1 MSPSKF
7 LFSVCQYFLISI
19 LCVAKEYDTLI
30 ETSLLVNLDTSVEN
44 SNRRYSTSYQQ
55 FGKENLI
62 NDELNAA
69 SLSPN
74 PDLSSSLELVYNTLD
89 ENSLFD
95 AFDHTLSYSIDL
107 KNNGSYGDPESS
119 SSVLK
124 DNLNIAINSCIKR
137 AEDLNID
144 IRTIAENISSRTIE
158 NFIVNPK
165 GVSNWSGSTPRWLE
179 TLAEIVT
186 TSSLNSFTI
195 QNQETIIPL
204 YSEVFT
210 DSVLDLYNLD
220 SNNPNF
226 HSTNLY
232 PGIETV
238 SNDPSEANEVML
250 FGGDTDGF
258 YKFDPLKT
266 KIFASST
273 AGLVKVAAQQ
283 SIVSSNVDPIGFE
296 DLASTMDAIDSIGQ
310 SYFNFL
316 KTFDGD
322 HTLFTYE
329 LTKSFALGAS
339 TAALNTAL
347 DNTNQRENVT
357 PEIFLEFTSEQI
369 GKTVMLNSLDSPN
382 LSIVELAE
390 ASAIGNAIG
399 TQFTTISYNEH
410 NLDPKFAGFNRDTYA
425 RISSKGM
432 ARGTI
437 ASISE
442 KIENFSTKENKNQD
456 SLVSEVASHSAKG
469 SVYGNTTLAIYNP
482 TPKELLSIISNSA
495 RGAAEGSTNVLSL
508 NNVDKSQGT
517 TEDVV
522 VQVARASAH
531 GSALATAFGMVVLN
545 DAMPDTLSYDRK
557 TIAAIESAS
566 YGSAYGAITGAIA
579 SGVPDTVIIK
589 QASTQGATEGALIGS
604 GLGTTETVE
613 DFNEEGTSYQDV
625 ELASKKNIIKA
636 VAESSSNASSSAG
649 EGRATKTIRSN
660 SKNMILLMRK
670 FNINP
675 RTTNPTKIYQKSKS
689 QDREFDSDFP
699 LTDKFRAAS
708 PI

>member
-1 MSPSKF
+1 MPPSKF
-7 LFSVCQYFLISI
+7 LLSVFQYFLISI

-30 ETSLLVNLDTSVEN
+30 ETSLLVNLDASVEN

-69 SLSPN
+69 SISPN

-107 KNNGSYGDPESS
+107 KNNGSYGDPEVS

-137 AEDLNID
+137 AEDLDID

-165 GVSNWSGSTPRWLE
+165 GVSNWSGSTPQWLE

-186 TSSLNSFTI
+186 TSSLNSFTL

-204 YSEVFT
+204 FSEVFT
-210 DSVLDLYNLD
+210 DSVLDLYNED

-238 SNDPSEANEVML
+238 SNDPSIANEVML

-273 AGLVKVAAQQ
+273 SGLVKVAAQQ
-283 SIVSSNVDPIGFE
+283 SIVSSNVNPIGFE
-296 DLASTMDAIDSIGQ
+296 GLALTMNAIDSIGQ

-316 KTFDGD
+316 KTFDDD

-347 DNTNQRENVT
+347 DNTNQSENVT
-357 PEIFLEFTSEQI
+357 PEIFLEFASEQI

-566 YGSAYGAITGAIA
+566 YGSAYGAITGAIT

-675 RTTNPTKIYQKSKS
+675 RTTNPTRIYQKQKS

>member
-1 MSPSKF
+1 MPPSKF
-7 LFSVCQYFLISI
+7 LFSGFQYFLISI

-30 ETSLLVNLDTSVEN
+30 ETSLLVNLDASVEN
-44 SNRRYSTSYQQ
+44 SNRRYSTSYRQ

-62 NDELNAA
+62 DDELNAA
-69 SLSPN
+69 SISPN

-107 KNNGSYGDPESS
+107 KNNGSYGDPEVS

-137 AEDLNID
+137 AEDLDID

-165 GVSNWSGSTPRWLE
+165 GVSNWSGSTPQWLE

-186 TSSLNSFTI
+186 TSSLNSFTL

-204 YSEVFT
+204 FSEVFT
-210 DSVLDLYNLD
+210 DSVLDLYNED

-238 SNDPSEANEVML
+238 SNDPSIANEVML

-273 AGLVKVAAQQ
+273 SGLVKVAAQQ
-283 SIVSSNVDPIGFE
+283 SIVSSNVNPIGFE
-296 DLASTMDAIDSIGQ
+296 GLALTMNAIDSIGQ

-316 KTFDGD
+316 KTFDDD

-347 DNTNQRENVT
+347 DNTNQSENVT
-357 PEIFLEFTSEQI
+357 PEIFLEFASEQI
-369 GKTVMLNSLDSPN
+369 GKTVMLNSLNSPN

-566 YGSAYGAITGAIA
+566 YGSAYGAITGAIT

-675 RTTNPTKIYQKSKS
+675 RTTNPTRIYQKQKS

>member
-1 MSPSKF
+1 
-7 LFSVCQYFLISI
+7 
-19 LCVAKEYDTLI
+19 
-30 ETSLLVNLDTSVEN
+30 
-44 SNRRYSTSYQQ
+44 
-55 FGKENLI
+55 
-62 NDELNAA
+62 
-69 SLSPN
+69 
-74 PDLSSSLELVYNTLD
+74 
-89 ENSLFD
+89 LFD

-107 KNNGSYGDPESS
+107 KNNGSYGDPEVS

-137 AEDLNID
+137 AEDLDID

-165 GVSNWSGSTPRWLE
+165 GVSNWSGSTPQWLE

-186 TSSLNSFTI
+186 TSSLNSFTL

-204 YSEVFT
+204 FSEVFT
-210 DSVLDLYNLD
+210 DSVLDLYNED

-238 SNDPSEANEVML
+238 SNDPSIANEVML

-273 AGLVKVAAQQ
+273 SGLVKVAAQQ
-283 SIVSSNVDPIGFE
+283 SIVSSNVNPIGFE
-296 DLASTMDAIDSIGQ
+296 GLALTMNAIDSIGQ

-316 KTFDGD
+316 KTFDDD

-347 DNTNQRENVT
+347 DNTNQSENVT
-357 PEIFLEFTSEQI
+357 PEIFLEFASEQI
-369 GKTVMLNSLDSPN
+369 GKTVMLNSLNSPN

-545 DAMPDTLSYDRK
+545 DSMPDTLSYDRK

-566 YGSAYGAITGAIA
+566 YGSAYGAITGAIT

-675 RTTNPTKIYQKSKS
+675 RTTNPTRIYQKQKS

>member
-1 MSPSKF
+1 MPPSKF
-7 LFSVCQYFLISI
+7 LFSGFQYFLISI

-30 ETSLLVNLDTSVEN
+30 ETSLLLNLDASVEN
-44 SNRRYSTSYQQ
+44 SNRRYSTSYRQ

-62 NDELNAA
+62 DDELNAA
-69 SLSPN
+69 SISPN

-107 KNNGSYGDPESS
+107 KNNGSYGDPEVS

-137 AEDLNID
+137 AEDLDID

-165 GVSNWSGSTPRWLE
+165 GVSNWSGSTPHWLE

-186 TSSLNSFTI
+186 TSSLNSFTL

-204 YSEVFT
+204 FSEVFT
-210 DSVLDLYNLD
+210 DSVLDLYNED

-238 SNDPSEANEVML
+238 SNDPSIANEVML

-273 AGLVKVAAQQ
+273 SGLVKVAAQQ
-283 SIVSSNVDPIGFE
+283 SIVSSNVNPIGFE
-296 DLASTMDAIDSIGQ
+296 GLALTMNAIDSIGQ

-316 KTFDGD
+316 KTFDDD

-347 DNTNQRENVT
+347 DNTNQSENVT
-357 PEIFLEFTSEQI
+357 PEIFLEFASEQI
-369 GKTVMLNSLDSPN
+369 GKTVMLNSLNSPN

-545 DAMPDTLSYDRK
+545 DSMPDTLSYDRK

-566 YGSAYGAITGAIA
+566 YGSAYGAITGAIT

-675 RTTNPTKIYQKSKS
+675 RTTNPTRIYQKQKS

>member
-1 MSPSKF
+1 
-7 LFSVCQYFLISI
+7 LI
-19 LCVAKEYDTLI
+19 D
-30 ETSLLVNLDTSVEN
+30 
-44 SNRRYSTSYQQ
+44 
-55 FGKENLI
+55 
-62 NDELNAA
+62 DELNAA
-69 SLSPN
+69 SISPN

-107 KNNGSYGDPESS
+107 KNNGSYGDPEVS

-137 AEDLNID
+137 AEDLDID
-144 IRTIAENISSRTIE
+144 IRTIAENISARTIE

-165 GVSNWSGSTPRWLE
+165 GVSNWSGSTPQWLE

-186 TSSLNSFTI
+186 TSSLNSFTL

-204 YSEVFT
+204 FSEVFT
-210 DSVLDLYNLD
+210 DSVLDLYNED

-238 SNDPSEANEVML
+238 SNDPSIANEVML

-273 AGLVKVAAQQ
+273 SGLVKVAAQQ
-283 SIVSSNVDPIGFE
+283 SIVSSNVNPIGFE
-296 DLASTMDAIDSIGQ
+296 GLALTMNAIDSIGQ

-316 KTFDGD
+316 KTFDDD

-347 DNTNQRENVT
+347 DNTNQSENVT
-357 PEIFLEFTSEQI
+357 PEIFLEFASEQI

-566 YGSAYGAITGAIA
+566 YGSAYGAITGAIT

-675 RTTNPTKIYQKSKS
+675 RTTNPTRIYQKQKS

>member
-1 MSPSKF
+1 MPPSKF
-7 LFSVCQYFLISI
+7 LFSGFQYFLISI

-30 ETSLLVNLDTSVEN
+30 ETSLLVNLDASVEN
-44 SNRRYSTSYQQ
+44 SNRRYSTSYRQ

-62 NDELNAA
+62 DDELNAA
-69 SLSPN
+69 SISPN

-107 KNNGSYGDPESS
+107 KNNGSYGDPEVS

-137 AEDLNID
+137 AEDLDID

-165 GVSNWSGSTPRWLE
+165 GVSNWSGSTPQWLE

-186 TSSLNSFTI
+186 TSSLNSFTL

-204 YSEVFT
+204 FSEVFT
-210 DSVLDLYNLD
+210 DSVLDLYNED

-238 SNDPSEANEVML
+238 SNDPSIANEVML

-273 AGLVKVAAQQ
+273 SGLVKVAAQQ
-283 SIVSSNVDPIGFE
+283 SIVSSNVNPIGFE
-296 DLASTMDAIDSIGQ
+296 GLALTMNAIDSIGQ

-316 KTFDGD
+316 KTFDDD

-347 DNTNQRENVT
+347 DNTNQSENVT
-357 PEIFLEFTSEQI
+357 PEIFLEFASEQI
-369 GKTVMLNSLDSPN
+369 GKTVMLNSLNSPN

-545 DAMPDTLSYDRK
+545 DSMPDTLSYDRK

-566 YGSAYGAITGAIA
+566 YGSAYGAITGAIT

-675 RTTNPTKIYQKSKS
+675 RTTNPTRIYQKQKS

>member
-1 MSPSKF
+1 MPPSKF
-7 LFSVCQYFLISI
+7 LFSGFQYFLISI

-30 ETSLLVNLDTSVEN
+30 ETSLLVNLDASVEN
-44 SNRRYSTSYQQ
+44 SNRRYSTSYRQ

-62 NDELNAA
+62 DDELNAA
-69 SLSPN
+69 SISPN

-107 KNNGSYGDPESS
+107 KNNGSYGDPEVS

-137 AEDLNID
+137 AEDLDID

-165 GVSNWSGSTPRWLE
+165 GVSNWSGSTPQWLE

-186 TSSLNSFTI
+186 TSSLNSFTL

-204 YSEVFT
+204 FSEVFT
-210 DSVLDLYNLD
+210 DSVLDLYNED

-238 SNDPSEANEVML
+238 SNDPSIANEVML

-273 AGLVKVAAQQ
+273 SGLVKVAAQQ
-283 SIVSSNVDPIGFE
+283 SIVSSNVNPIGFE
-296 DLASTMDAIDSIGQ
+296 GLALTMNAIDSIGQ

-316 KTFDGD
+316 KTFDDD

-347 DNTNQRENVT
+347 DNTNQSENVT
-357 PEIFLEFTSEQI
+357 PEIFLEFASEQI

-566 YGSAYGAITGAIA
+566 YGSAYGAITGAIT

-675 RTTNPTKIYQKSKS
+675 RTTNPTRIYQKQKS

>member
-1 MSPSKF
+1 
-7 LFSVCQYFLISI
+7 
-19 LCVAKEYDTLI
+19 
-30 ETSLLVNLDTSVEN
+30 
-44 SNRRYSTSYQQ
+44 
-55 FGKENLI
+55 
-62 NDELNAA
+62 
-69 SLSPN
+69 
-74 PDLSSSLELVYNTLD
+74 
-89 ENSLFD
+89 
-95 AFDHTLSYSIDL
+95 
-107 KNNGSYGDPESS
+107 
-119 SSVLK
+119 
-124 DNLNIAINSCIKR
+124 
-137 AEDLNID
+137 
-144 IRTIAENISSRTIE
+144 
-158 NFIVNPK
+158 
-165 GVSNWSGSTPRWLE
+165 
-179 TLAEIVT
+179 
-186 TSSLNSFTI
+186 
-195 QNQETIIPL
+195 
-204 YSEVFT
+204 
-210 DSVLDLYNLD
+210 
-220 SNNPNF
+220 
-226 HSTNLY
+226 
-232 PGIETV
+232 
-238 SNDPSEANEVML
+238 ML

-273 AGLVKVAAQQ
+273 SGLVKVAAQQ
-283 SIVSSNVDPIGFE
+283 SIVSSNVNPIGFE
-296 DLASTMDAIDSIGQ
+296 GLALTMNAIDSIGQ

-316 KTFDGD
+316 KTFDDD

-347 DNTNQRENVT
+347 DNTNQSENVT
-357 PEIFLEFTSEQI
+357 PEIFLEFASEQI

-482 TPKELLSIISNSA
+482 TPKELLSIISNAA

-566 YGSAYGAITGAIA
+566 YGSAYGAITGAIT

-675 RTTNPTKIYQKSKS
+675 RTTNPTRIYQKQKS

>member
-1 MSPSKF
+1 MPPSKL
-7 LFSVCQYFLISI
+7 LFSGFQYFLISI

-30 ETSLLVNLDTSVEN
+30 ETSLLVNLDASVEN
-44 SNRRYSTSYQQ
+44 SNRRYSTSYRQ

-62 NDELNAA
+62 DDELNAA
-69 SLSPN
+69 SISPN

-89 ENSLFD
+89 KNSLFD

-107 KNNGSYGDPESS
+107 KNNGSYGDPEVS

-137 AEDLNID
+137 AEDLDID

-165 GVSNWSGSTPRWLE
+165 GVSNWSGSTPQWLE

-186 TSSLNSFTI
+186 TSSLNSFTL

-204 YSEVFT
+204 FSEVFT
-210 DSVLDLYNLD
+210 DSVLDLYNED

-238 SNDPSEANEVML
+238 SNDPSIANEVML

-273 AGLVKVAAQQ
+273 SGLVKVAAQQ
-283 SIVSSNVDPIGFE
+283 SIVSSNVNPIGFE
-296 DLASTMDAIDSIGQ
+296 GLALTMNAIDSIGQ

-316 KTFDGD
+316 KTFDDD

-347 DNTNQRENVT
+347 DNTNQSENVT
-357 PEIFLEFTSEQI
+357 PEIFLEFASEQI

-531 GSALATAFGMVVLN
+531 GSALATAFGMVALN

-566 YGSAYGAITGAIA
+566 YGSAYGAITGAIT

-675 RTTNPTKIYQKSKS
+675 RTTNPTRIYQKQKS

>member
-7 LFSVCQYFLISI
+7 LFSVFQYFLISI

-30 ETSLLVNLDTSVEN
+30 ETSLLVNLDASVEN

-62 NDELNAA
+62 DDELNAA
-69 SLSPN
+69 SISPN

-107 KNNGSYGDPESS
+107 KNNGSYGDPEVS

-137 AEDLNID
+137 AEDLDID

-165 GVSNWSGSTPRWLE
+165 GVSNWSGSTPQWLE

-186 TSSLNSFTI
+186 TSSLNSFTL

-204 YSEVFT
+204 FSEVFT
-210 DSVLDLYNLD
+210 DSVLDLYNED

-238 SNDPSEANEVML
+238 SNDPSIANEVML

-273 AGLVKVAAQQ
+273 SGLVKVAAQQ
-283 SIVSSNVDPIGFE
+283 SIVSSNVNPIGFE
-296 DLASTMDAIDSIGQ
+296 GLALTMNAIDSIGQ

-316 KTFDGD
+316 KTFDDD

-347 DNTNQRENVT
+347 DNTNQSENVT
-357 PEIFLEFTSEQI
+357 PEIFLEFASEQI

-531 GSALATAFGMVVLN
+531 GSALATAFGMVALN

-566 YGSAYGAITGAIA
+566 YGSAYGAITGAIT

-675 RTTNPTKIYQKSKS
+675 RTTNPTRIYQKQKS

>member
-1 MSPSKF
+1 MPPSKF
-7 LFSVCQYFLISI
+7 LFSGFQYFLISI

-30 ETSLLVNLDTSVEN
+30 ETSLLVNLDASVEN
-44 SNRRYSTSYQQ
+44 SNRRYSTSYRQ

-62 NDELNAA
+62 DDELNAA
-69 SLSPN
+69 SISPN

-107 KNNGSYGDPESS
+107 KNNGSYGDPEVS

-137 AEDLNID
+137 AEDLDID

-165 GVSNWSGSTPRWLE
+165 GVSNWSGSTPQWLE

-186 TSSLNSFTI
+186 TSSLNSFTL

-204 YSEVFT
+204 FSEVFT
-210 DSVLDLYNLD
+210 DSVLDLYNED

-238 SNDPSEANEVML
+238 SNDPSIANEVML

-273 AGLVKVAAQQ
+273 SGLVKVAAQQ
-283 SIVSSNVDPIGFE
+283 SIVSSNVNPIGFE
-296 DLASTMDAIDSIGQ
+296 GLALTMNAIDSIGQ

-316 KTFDGD
+316 KTFDDD

-347 DNTNQRENVT
+347 DNTNQSENVT
-357 PEIFLEFTSEQI
+357 PEIFLEFASEQI

-566 YGSAYGAITGAIA
+566 YGSAYGAITGAIT

-675 RTTNPTKIYQKSKS
+675 RTTNPTRIYQKQKS
-689 QDREFDSDFP
+689 QVREFDSDFP

>member
-1 MSPSKF
+1 MPPSKF
-7 LFSVCQYFLISI
+7 LFSGFQYFLISI

-30 ETSLLVNLDTSVEN
+30 ETSLLVNLDASVEN
-44 SNRRYSTSYQQ
+44 SNRRYSTSYRQ

-62 NDELNAA
+62 DDELNAA
-69 SLSPN
+69 SISPN

-107 KNNGSYGDPESS
+107 KNNGSYGDPEVS

-137 AEDLNID
+137 AEDLDID

-165 GVSNWSGSTPRWLE
+165 GVSNWSGSTPQWLE

-186 TSSLNSFTI
+186 TSSLNSFTL

-204 YSEVFT
+204 FSEVFT
-210 DSVLDLYNLD
+210 DSVLDLYNED

-238 SNDPSEANEVML
+238 SNDPSIANEVML

-273 AGLVKVAAQQ
+273 SGLVKVAAQQ
-283 SIVSSNVDPIGFE
+283 SIVSSNVNPIGFE
-296 DLASTMDAIDSIGQ
+296 GLALTMNAIDSIGQ

-316 KTFDGD
+316 KTFDDD

-347 DNTNQRENVT
+347 DNTNQSENVT
-357 PEIFLEFTSEQI
+357 PEIFLEFASEQI

-531 GSALATAFGMVVLN
+531 GSALATAFGMVALN

-566 YGSAYGAITGAIA
+566 YGSAYGAITGAIT

-675 RTTNPTKIYQKSKS
+675 RTTNPTRIYQKQKS

>member
-1 MSPSKF
+1 
-7 LFSVCQYFLISI
+7 
-19 LCVAKEYDTLI
+19 
-30 ETSLLVNLDTSVEN
+30 
-44 SNRRYSTSYQQ
+44 
-55 FGKENLI
+55 
-62 NDELNAA
+62 
-69 SLSPN
+69 
-74 PDLSSSLELVYNTLD
+74 
-89 ENSLFD
+89 LFD

-107 KNNGSYGDPESS
+107 KNNGSYGDPEVS

-137 AEDLNID
+137 AEDLDID

-165 GVSNWSGSTPRWLE
+165 GVSNWSGSTPQWLE

-186 TSSLNSFTI
+186 TSSLNSFTL

-204 YSEVFT
+204 FSEVFT
-210 DSVLDLYNLD
+210 DSVLDLYNED

-238 SNDPSEANEVML
+238 SNDPSIANEVML

-273 AGLVKVAAQQ
+273 SGLVKVAAQQ
-283 SIVSSNVDPIGFE
+283 SIVSSNVNPIGFE
-296 DLASTMDAIDSIGQ
+296 GLALTMNAIDSIGQ

-316 KTFDGD
+316 KTFDDD

-347 DNTNQRENVT
+347 DNTNQSENVT
-357 PEIFLEFTSEQI
+357 PEIFLEFASEQI

-531 GSALATAFGMVVLN
+531 GSALATAFGMVALN

-566 YGSAYGAITGAIA
+566 YGSAYGAITGAIT

-675 RTTNPTKIYQKSKS
+675 RTTNPTRIYQKQKS

>member
-1 MSPSKF
+1 MPPSKF
-7 LFSVCQYFLISI
+7 LFSGFQYFLISI

-30 ETSLLVNLDTSVEN
+30 ETSLLVNLDASVEN
-44 SNRRYSTSYQQ
+44 SNRRYSTSYRQ
-55 FGKENLI
+55 FGKDNLI
-62 NDELNAA
+62 DDQLDAA
-69 SLSPN
+69 SISPN

-107 KNNGSYGDPESS
+107 KNNGSYGDPEVS

-137 AEDLNID
+137 AEDLDID

-165 GVSNWSGSTPRWLE
+165 GVSNWSGSTPQWLE

-186 TSSLNSFTI
+186 TSSLNSFTL

-204 YSEVFT
+204 FSEVFT
-210 DSVLDLYNLD
+210 DSVLDLYNED

-238 SNDPSEANEVML
+238 SNDPSIANEVML

-273 AGLVKVAAQQ
+273 SGLVKVAAQQ
-283 SIVSSNVDPIGFE
+283 SIVSSNVNPIGFE
-296 DLASTMDAIDSIGQ
+296 GLALTMNAIDSIGQ

-316 KTFDGD
+316 KTFDDD

-347 DNTNQRENVT
+347 DNTNQSENVT
-357 PEIFLEFTSEQI
+357 PEIFLEFASEQI

-566 YGSAYGAITGAIA
+566 YGSAYGAITGAIT

-675 RTTNPTKIYQKSKS
+675 RTTNPTRIYQKQKS
-689 QDREFDSDFP
+689 QVREFDSDFP

>member
-1 MSPSKF
+1 M
-7 LFSVCQYFLISI
+7 
-19 LCVAKEYDTLI
+19 I

-517 TEDVV
+517 TEGVV

>member
-517 TEDVV
+517 TEGVV

>member
-1 MSPSKF
+1 MPPSKF
-7 LFSVCQYFLISI
+7 LFSGFQYFLISI

-30 ETSLLVNLDTSVEN
+30 ETSLLVNLDASVEN
-44 SNRRYSTSYQQ
+44 SNRRYSTSYRQ

-62 NDELNAA
+62 DDELNAA
-69 SLSPN
+69 SISPN

-107 KNNGSYGDPESS
+107 KNNGSYGDPEVS

-137 AEDLNID
+137 AEDLDID

-165 GVSNWSGSTPRWLE
+165 GVSNWSGSTPQWLE

-186 TSSLNSFTI
+186 TSSLNSFTL

-204 YSEVFT
+204 FSEVFT
-210 DSVLDLYNLD
+210 DSVLDLYNED

-238 SNDPSEANEVML
+238 SNDPSIANEVML

-273 AGLVKVAAQQ
+273 SGLVKVAAQQ
-283 SIVSSNVDPIGFE
+283 SIVSSNVNPIGFE
-296 DLASTMDAIDSIGQ
+296 GLALTMNAIDSIGQ

-316 KTFDGD
+316 KTFDDD

-347 DNTNQRENVT
+347 DNTNQSENVT
-357 PEIFLEFTSEQI
+357 PEIFLEFASEQI

-545 DAMPDTLSYDRK
+545 DSMPDTLSYDRK

-566 YGSAYGAITGAIA
+566 YGSAYGAITGAIT

-675 RTTNPTKIYQKSKS
+675 RTTNPTRIYQKQKS

>member
-1 MSPSKF
+1 MPPSKF
-7 LFSVCQYFLISI
+7 LFSVFQYFLISI

-30 ETSLLVNLDTSVEN
+30 ETSLLVNLDASVEN
-44 SNRRYSTSYQQ
+44 SNRRYSTSYRQ

-62 NDELNAA
+62 DDELNAA
-69 SLSPN
+69 SISPN

-107 KNNGSYGDPESS
+107 KNNGSYGDPEVS

-137 AEDLNID
+137 AEDLDID

-165 GVSNWSGSTPRWLE
+165 GVSNWSGSTPQWLE

-186 TSSLNSFTI
+186 TSSLNSFTL

-204 YSEVFT
+204 FSEVFT
-210 DSVLDLYNLD
+210 DSVLDLYNED

-238 SNDPSEANEVML
+238 SNDPSIANEVML

-273 AGLVKVAAQQ
+273 SGLVKVAAQQ
-283 SIVSSNVDPIGFE
+283 SIVSSNVNPIGFE
-296 DLASTMDAIDSIGQ
+296 GLALTMNAIDSIGQ

-316 KTFDGD
+316 KTFDDD

-347 DNTNQRENVT
+347 DNTNQSENVT
-357 PEIFLEFTSEQI
+357 PEIFLEFASEQI
-369 GKTVMLNSLDSPN
+369 GKTVMLNSLNSPN

-566 YGSAYGAITGAIA
+566 YGSAYGAITGAIT

-675 RTTNPTKIYQKSKS
+675 RTTNPTRIYQKQKS

>member
-1 MSPSKF
+1 MPPSKF
-7 LFSVCQYFLISI
+7 LFSGFQYFLISI

-30 ETSLLVNLDTSVEN
+30 ETSLLVNLDASVEN
-44 SNRRYSTSYQQ
+44 SNRRYSTSYRQ

-62 NDELNAA
+62 DDELNAA
-69 SLSPN
+69 SISPN

-107 KNNGSYGDPESS
+107 KNNGSYGDPEVS

-137 AEDLNID
+137 AEDLDID

-165 GVSNWSGSTPRWLE
+165 GVSNWSGSTPQWLE

-186 TSSLNSFTI
+186 TSSLNSFTL

-204 YSEVFT
+204 FSEVFT
-210 DSVLDLYNLD
+210 DSVLDLYNED

-238 SNDPSEANEVML
+238 SNDPSIANEVML

-273 AGLVKVAAQQ
+273 SGLVKVAAQQ
-283 SIVSSNVDPIGFE
+283 SIVSSNVNPIGFE
-296 DLASTMDAIDSIGQ
+296 GLALTMNAIDSIGQ

-316 KTFDGD
+316 KTFDDD

-347 DNTNQRENVT
+347 DNTNQSENVT
-357 PEIFLEFTSEQI
+357 PEIFLEFASEQI

-482 TPKELLSIISNSA
+482 TPKELLSIISNAA

-566 YGSAYGAITGAIA
+566 YGSAYGAITGAIT

-675 RTTNPTKIYQKSKS
+675 RTTNPTRIYQKQKS

>member
-508 NNVDKSQGT
+508 NNVEKSQGT
-517 TEDVV
+517 TEGVV

>member
-30 ETSLLVNLDTSVEN
+30 ETSLLVNLDTSVEY

-95 AFDHTLSYSIDL
+95 AFDHTISYSIDL

>member
-1 MSPSKF
+1 MPPSKF

-44 SNRRYSTSYQQ
+44 SNRRYSTSYQE

-69 SLSPN
+69 SSSPN

-89 ENSLFD
+89 ANSLFD

-119 SSVLK
+119 SSILK

-165 GVSNWSGSTPRWLE
+165 GVSSWSGSTPGWLE

-186 TSSLNSFTI
+186 SSSLNSFTI

-210 DSVLDLYNLD
+210 NSVLDLYNLD

-273 AGLVKVAAQQ
+273 AGLVKVAAQK

-347 DNTNQRENVT
+347 DKTNQSENVT

-469 SVYGNTTLAIYNP
+469 SVYGNTTLAVYNP

-531 GSALATAFGMVVLN
+531 GSALATAFGMAVLN

-566 YGSAYGAITGAIA
+566 YGSAYGAITGAIT

-675 RTTNPTKIYQKSKS
+675 RTTNPTRIYQKRKS